1 MLTVIYYECPP
12 IGPPLPVGSLQGV
25 LISLFTVYSNWSIPY
40 TIMGVDITGYN
51 INITR
56 DNSESIVNQ
65 SFVTN
70 TEYYYNVSQ
79 FGVYNISVAAVIG
92 DELEGEI
99 NTVMVEVPEGIII
112 NCYMI
117 ILYMIIIINT
127 FVVLVHSSSIE
138 LFETISPTTGILYTT
153 STSYSTSIV
162 YSTTTSSVVA
172 IDQTIDIKY
181 VTVFIICDQT
191 MTPTAETTAQGRSLI
206 IYSIIDKNVHVIY
219 CYIGTLVIPII
230 G

>member
-1 MLTVIYYECPP
+1 
-12 IGPPLPVGSLQGV
+12 
-25 LISLFTVYSNWSIPY
+25 
-40 TIMGVDITGYN
+40 MGVDITGYN

-56 DNSESIVNQ
+56 DNSIVDQ

-92 DELEGEI
+92 DELEGET
-99 NTVMVEVPEGIII
+99 NTVMVEVPEGMILI
-112 NCYMI
+112 NCYII

-138 LFETISPTTGILYTT
+138 LFETIAPTTGILYTTSAYYSTSIVYNT

-162 YSTTTSSVVA
+162 YSNTISSVVA

-191 MTPTAETTAQGRSLI
+191 MTPTAETSAQGRSLI
-206 IYSIIDKNVHVIY
+206 IYSIIDICDLLLYRNSY
-219 CYIGTLVIPII
+219 NSYNRLVDIQ
-230 G
+230 